1 MTAEA
6 PTAELASNYCSPRA
20 TSNARSSCPGLSDW
34 FCRPDSD
41 DFVLR
46 SLVCSCSNVALRAQ
60 GLYCATDS
68 PFIPRACPD
77 CASGCLHIS
86 YGKLRDCRTRDL
98 KTSTHLAHGTRKAAR
113 SGPKRTRP
121 SCESLE
127 RVSARRVPT
136 AVPALYRNL
145 SIESRGQ
152 KKPAKFA

>member
-34 FCRPDSD
+34 FCRPDND

-46 SLVCSCSNVALRAQ
+46 SLLCSCSNVALRAQ

-98 KTSTHLAHGTRKAAR
+98 KTSTHLAHGTRKAAHGGR
-113 SGPKRTRP
+113 EGKSSLVRGARTRLGEGEFLREK
-121 SCESLE
+121 S
-127 RVSARRVPT
+127 
-136 AVPALYRNL
+136 LYR
-145 SIESRGQ
+145 RM
-152 KKPAKFA
+152 